1 MLLASAGC
9 SICCTPHYDMYPAY
23 GGAWERT
30 DRTHGRVGSVIEPA
44 GARVVAAPQEVQIE
58 EVPTTSDEPTD
69 QPPDPSE
76 ETLPPLPEDLRPAE
90 PALPL
95 EARRR

>member
-1 MLLASAGC
+1 MKTSAKGHAG
-9 SICCTPHYDMYPAY
+9 IQDEQEVTRLPAHF
-23 GGAWERT
+23 AQ
-30 DRTHGRVGSVIEPA
+30 VIEPA